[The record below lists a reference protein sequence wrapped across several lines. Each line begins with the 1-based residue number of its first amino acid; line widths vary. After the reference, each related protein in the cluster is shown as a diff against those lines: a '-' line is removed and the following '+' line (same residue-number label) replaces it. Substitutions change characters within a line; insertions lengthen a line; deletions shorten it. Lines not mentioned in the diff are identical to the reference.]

1 MLARRCLLQAV
12 SLHKLL
18 GKVIPDLWCFVRT
31 RSGPVCMTESLRGRH
46 TLNFDASDYASDSDG
61 EEGMSISELEAMAMA
76 M

>member
-1 MLARRCLLQAV
+1 
-12 SLHKLL
+12 
-18 GKVIPDLWCFVRT
+18 
-31 RSGPVCMTESLRGRH
+31 MTESLRGRH